1 MRLKHPIHPAF
12 PNIFVDLEL
21 QVCRYVK
28 LGVHEEEKNI
38 NRTFIY
44 FEYKKKKTQI
54 IYRTLVSL
62 YFVSRPW
69 FQIATERIF
78 GTFK

>member
-28 LGVHEEEKNI
+28 LKKKKKISIEHS
-38 NRTFIY
+38 FILNT
-44 FEYKKKKTQI
+44 KKKKTQI